1 VNAIATNDVG
11 YVSEMSLADVPKD
24 ICALLY
30 VSVPR
35 GVVRVPQRVAIYFKL
50 AAIMKLEYYN
60 QHM

>member
-1 VNAIATNDVG
+1 
-11 YVSEMSLADVPKD
+11 MSLADVPKD